1 MTRRPRIPMRPTELP
16 QQRLYLVKGQPVRP
30 AGWPATIGEPADN
43 HTPATMPRSA
53 RYLGQVE
60 WAWSPMHMRIDAN
73 YLSMDRPHGRWL
85 LWAKPYDDNWGRW
98 DAPLV
103 LARAPRAR
111 VAIKDAATLLL
122 IDYLASQRDD
132 GTDRFHWVNEEGLL
146 DSGDMNAIASTVWGD
161 EIDGHAD
168 GAVA

>member
-1 MTRRPRIPMRPTELP
+1 
-16 QQRLYLVKGQPVRP
+16 
-30 AGWPATIGEPADN
+30 
-43 HTPATMPRSA
+43 MPRSA

-60 WAWSPMHMRIDAN
+60 WAWSPMHMRIDAY
-73 YLSMDRPHGRWL
+73 YLSMDRPHRRWL
-85 LWAKPYDDNWGRW
+85 LWTKPYDDNWGRW

-122 IDYLASQRDD
+122 IDYLASQRDE

-146 DSGDMNAIASTVWGD
+146 DSGDMNAIAAIVWDD